1 MRLRDRIRPR
11 MDQPGKNQRRA
22 IIDIGSNTVR
32 LVIYAGP
39 PRAPSVVF
47 NEKVT
52 AKLGKGL
59 AETGLLSDKAAIT
72 ALAALARYAALLEAQ
87 GITQIETVATAAARD
102 AGNGPEF
109 LAKVAALGLSPRLLS
124 GQEEAVT
131 SAWGVLA
138 AFPGAEGIV
147 ADLGGGS
154 LELTDIAGDTCEH
167 GVSFPWG
174 SLRLRGLRAAGPQK
188 FARHVKRELK
198 AVGWAGRKGLP
209 LFLVGGSCRA
219 LAQYAKHVLA
229 WPIEDPH
236 AFELEPSRAL
246 ALFRPLEQGQ
256 LDAAIPGV
264 SSTRLAALP
273 DAAALVV
280 NLVRELKPSKLVF
293 SSWGLREGLLYRQL
307 SSEARAEDVL
317 LAGITAFAEDLGTS
331 TATAAMI
338 ADWTALTAPAADPA
352 REPLRLAATALALA
366 SLRLEPNLRPQHSV
380 DWALRKRWIGLDAEG
395 RAMLAATLLANSG
408 KLTVPEGVAR
418 IASLGALREAVAWG
432 LAVRLARKLSGCSP
446 RPLAASA
453 LSRSGS
459 KLVLTVQ
466 APFQVLVTDTIEKD
480 LRQLA
485 AWLGLEPEIALPS
498 AIPSR

>member
-1 MRLRDRIRPR
+1 MRLRARIRPE
-11 MDQPGKNQRRA
+11 MDQPGTNQRRA

-39 PRAPSVVF
+39 LRAPTVVF

-52 AKLGKGL
+52 AKLGKAV
-59 AETGLLSDKAAIT
+59 AETGLLSDKAAGA
-72 ALAALARYAALLEAQ
+72 ALAALARYAALLDAQ
-87 GITQIETVATAAARD
+87 GITQVETVATAAARD

-138 AFPGAEGIV
+138 AFPGAHGIV
-147 ADLGGGS
+147 GDLGGGS
-154 LELTDIAGDTCEH
+154 LELTDISGDMCEH

-174 SLRLRGLRAAGPQK
+174 SLRLRALRSAGPQK

-198 AVGWAGRKGLP
+198 AAGWAGRKGLP

-236 AFELEPSRAL
+236 GFELEPSRAL
-246 ALFRPLEQGQ
+246 TLFRPLEQGQ

-307 SSEARAEDVL
+307 SSESRASNVL
-317 LAGITAFAEDLGTS
+317 MAGVDAFAKDLGTS
-331 TATAAMI
+331 TTTTGMI
-338 ADWTALTAPAADPA
+338 ADWTALAAPAHPA

-366 SLRLEPNLRPQHSV
+366 SLRLEPNLRAQHSV

-432 LAVRLARKLSGCSP
+432 LAVRLARKFSGCSP

-453 LSRSGS
+453 LSRSGGN
-459 KLVLTVQ
+459 LVLTVE
-466 APFQVLVTDTIEKD
+466 APFQALVTDPIEKD

-485 AWLGLEPEIALPS
+485 AWLALEPEIACSPPS
-498 AIPSR
+498 PHH

>member
-1 MRLRDRIRPR
+1 VLPIRLRNRIRPG
-11 MDQPGKNQRRA
+11 MDQRRA

-52 AKLGKGL
+52 AKLGKAV
-59 AETGLLSDKAAIT
+59 AETGLLSDKATGT
-72 ALAALARYAALLEAQ
+72 ALSALARYAALLEVQ
-87 GITQIETVATAAARD
+87 GITGVEIVATAASRD
-102 AGNGPEF
+102 AANGPEF
-109 LAKVAALGLSPRLLS
+109 LAKIAALGLSPRLLS

-138 AFPGAEGIV
+138 AFPGAHGIV

-154 LELTDIAGDTCEH
+154 LELTDIAGDSCEH

-174 SLRLRGLRAAGPQK
+174 SLRLRAMRAAGPQK
-188 FARHVKRELK
+188 FARHIKRELN
-198 AVGWAGRKGLP
+198 AVGWGGRKGLA

-229 WPIEDPH
+229 WPIDDPH
-236 AFELEPSRAL
+236 GFELPASRAL

-256 LDAAIPGV
+256 LDTAIPGV
-264 SSTRLAALP
+264 SSSRLAALP

-293 SSWGLREGLLYRQL
+293 SSWGLREGLLYRKL
-307 SSEARAEDVL
+307 SPKARAEDVM
-317 LAGITAFAEDLGTS
+317 LAGVTAFAEDLGTPA
-331 TATAAMI
+331 ATALMI
-338 ADWTALTAPAADPA
+338 ADWTAEAAPAADPA
-352 REPLRLAATALALA
+352 RETLRIAATALALA
-366 SLRLEPNLRPQHSV
+366 SLRLEPNLRAEHTV
-380 DWALRKRWIGLDAEG
+380 DWALRKRWIGLDVEG

-432 LAVRLARKLSGCSP
+432 LAVRLARKLSGCS
-446 RPLAASA
+446 RQPLAGSA
-453 LSRSGS
+453 LTRSSS
-459 KLVLTVQ
+459 KLVLSVRG
-466 APFQVLVTDTIEKD
+466 PFQALVTDTIEKD

-485 AWLGLEPEIALPS
+485 AWLTLTPEIAKLSANASLP
-498 AIPSR
+498 